1 MMTAGTDP
9 LTDIVRSLVAGTF
22 PERGDLAPP
31 PGACLAVRSPG
42 VDAHAV
48 AGYRQT
54 LAIADPLPMTSTTSH
69 DLASVT
75 KIAATTSAL
84 VALAGTDAVRLEDAV
99 TRYVPDFRGEGRDEL
114 TVEDLLLHRAGL
126 WEWWPTYCDVTGPD
140 EGARLARELPL
151 RYTPGRGRHYSDL
164 GFMLLGQVVSAVAGA
179 PLPDALRELVLD
191 PAGLAQTAYGAPAG
205 AEVAAS
211 GTGDAIEQRML
222 DTGEPYPVPR
232 SPADFTGWRH
242 HVIVGEVADGNA
254 FHTFGGV
261 SGHAGLFSTVE
272 DLLRLGAALCA
283 GGEGAWQALPAYL
296 APGPDPGQSRGFRSW
311 RTTVDGCRATAYG
324 HPGFTGT
331 TLAVLPAHRASVV
344 LATNR
349 LQVGGEPVPNDVL
362 WAPALHAAHQLL
374 HRLLGAPGQADRRRL
389 LV

>member
-1 MMTAGTDP
+1 MSLQEVVDA
-9 LTDIVRSLVAGTF
+9 LVARDG
-22 PERGDLAPP
+22 GP
-31 PGACLAVRSPG
+31 PGACLAVRAPG
-42 VDAHAV
+42 VDALAV
-48 AGYRQT
+48 TGHRQV
-54 LAIADPLPMTSTTSH
+54 LGVDAPLPMTPETAV

-75 KIAATTSAL
+75 KAFTTTAL
-84 VALAGTDAVRLEDAV
+84 VALGVDPADPLR
-99 TRYVPDFRGEGRDEL
+99 RYLPGAPPVSLD
-114 TVEDLLLHRAGL
+114 DLLLHRGGL

-191 PAGLAQTAYGAPAG
+191 PAGLAQTAYGAPVS